1 MKWALAGCALVAWA
15 GMGLAPA
22 QAQWL
27 GESNWQEAEVL
38 APPAFSLEGLIRF
51 EVNPSSPMV
60 YEIDPRSIRISPSDR
75 VVSYVVVVSS
85 PTGARNVFYEGIRCP
100 TAEVKTYARHNGSA
114 WVALSEP
121 LWSPMASRPS
131 RHSAQLARQGACED
145 AGTPL
150 KAEDVVRALQQNLRI
165 NAR

>member
-1 MKWALAGCALVAWA
+1 MKRAFVWCALACWVS
-15 GMGLAPA
+15 MGLAPA

-38 APPAFSLEGLIRF
+38 APPVFTLEGLIRF

-60 YEIDPRSIRISPSDR
+60 YEIDPRSIRISSSDR

-100 TAEVKTYARHNGSA
+100 TAEVKTYARHNGTA
-114 WVALSEP
+114 WVPLSEP
-121 LWSPMASRPS
+121 LWSPMAGRPS
-131 RHSAQLARQGACED
+131 RHTSQLARQGACEG

-150 KAEDVVRALQQNLRI
+150 TAEDVVRVLQQNRRI

>member
-1 MKWALAGCALVAWA
+1 MKWALGACALVGWVS
-15 GMGLAPA
+15 MGLAPA

-38 APPAFSLEGLIRF
+38 APPTFSLEGLIRF
-51 EVNPSSPMV
+51 EVNPNSPMV
-60 YEIDPRSIRISPSDR
+60 YAIDPRSVRISPSDR
-75 VVSYVVVVSS
+75 VVSYVVVISS

-100 TAEVKTYARHNGSA
+100 TGEVKTYARHNGSA

-121 LWSPMASRPS
+121 LWSPFASRPS
-131 RHSAQLARQGACED
+131 RHSAQLARQGACEG

-150 KAEDVVRALQQNLRI
+150 KAEDVVSALQQNVRA
-165 NAR
+165 NTR